1 MSLLSPSATYH
12 AELREQ
18 LGGVGRALSFQRGT
32 IWLARGLAVGAVI
45 VLGVVVWT
53 WARDAMAT
61 ISIPLLAAIPL
72 AAALAFGLGSLFL
85 RHRVHDLARRVDHAA
100 RLNERSV
107 TALELGGRGDEYPLA
122 IAQMRDAVEHLR
134 RVDMLETFPLRLPK
148 HELLTTV
155 FALVI
160 ALLIGISPNPWVLRA
175 RASNP
180 AITTAREQ
188 AQRVERLADSIRAE
202 DSPELDPLKELLR
215 KGARTIDA
223 RSNDPGESL
232 NALEDLEEQVHQM
245 SAGDDQLAAALAA
258 IAGALA
264 SDPATQQLA
273 SAINTGDLREISKAA
288 RDLADQTG
296 QLNGQDRQRVSRVL
310 RDASNRAGRASPA
323 VAGDLADAASALE
336 AGGEGGQDGQ
346 AGGQQQMQQGG
357 GQNQGQNGA
366 AQNGRSAREAINELS
381 SDAAAAAERQRASSQ
396 LESSRNALERALGRT
411 QSRSTSNTGRS
422 SSSQS
427 QRGQGA
433 GAQTEQGQGG
443 AQGQGDQV
451 GDAGDQGQGGGTPG
465 EEGGTGEGGQ
475 GGGFSTGG
483 QNQNRTGVSD
493 LDTITRPEQ
502 VPNAGGF
509 APDETSQNPYLG
521 EAGESN
527 ARAGDESVAPSFS
540 RKPTQGNDTGA
551 IPLGLRDLVKDYFS
565 SLDQK

>member
-1 MSLLSPSATYH
+1 
-12 AELREQ
+12 
-18 LGGVGRALSFQRGT
+18 
-32 IWLARGLAVGAVI
+32 VGAII
-45 VLGVVVWT
+45 VLGIVVWT

-61 ISIPLLAAIPL
+61 ISIPILAAIPL
-72 AAALAFGLGSLFL
+72 IAALAFGVGSLFL
-85 RHRVHDLARRVDHAA
+85 RHRVPELARRVDHAA
-100 RLNERSV
+100 RLDERSV
-107 TALELGGRGDEYPLA
+107 TALELGRRGDDYPLA

-134 RVDMLETFPLRLPK
+134 RVDMLETFPLHLPK
-148 HELLTTV
+148 RELMTAF
-155 FALVI
+155 FALVV
-160 ALLIGISPNPWVLRA
+160 ALLVGVSPNPWVLRA

-202 DSPELDPLKELLR
+202 DSPELDPLRELLR

-223 RSNDPGESL
+223 RSNDPGEAL

-258 IAGALA
+258 VAGALA
-264 SDPATQQLA
+264 SDPSTQQLA

-288 RDLADQTG
+288 RDLASQTDQ
-296 QLNGQDRQRVSRVL
+296 LSGQDRQRVSKVL

-336 AGGEGGQDGQ
+336 AGGESGQDGDQ
-346 AGGQQQMQQGG
+346 AGGQQQMRQGG
-357 GQNQGQNGA
+357 SQNQGQNGT

-381 SDAAAAAERQRASSQ
+381 NDAAAAAERQRASSQ

-411 QSRSTSNTGRS
+411 QSRATSNTGRS

-427 QRGQGA
+427 QRGQGS

-443 AQGQGDQV
+443 AQGQGDQL
-451 GDAGDQGQGGGTPG
+451 GEGGDQGQGGGTPG

-493 LDTITRPEQ
+493 LDTISRPEQ

-509 APDETSQNPYLG
+509 SPDETSQNPYLG
-521 EAGESN
+521 EAGEGN
-527 ARAGDESVAPSFS
+527 ANAGDESVAPSFS